1 VVARW
6 QLLRLGVTASQVD
19 GWVRRGRLR
28 FLFRG
33 VYLVGPI
40 VLAHSHEMAAT
51 LACGPT
57 AALSHQS
64 ATYLYEILPYP
75 AEPGPVEV
83 TVTAGR
89 HGRQKGIHLHRT
101 TTLLTHEI
109 RERHGIPVTSP
120 TRTLIDVAAHLA
132 DAELEQAV
140 AESFALRLTSRSQL
154 LRAVDVAAG
163 RRGVAKVRA
172 LIDGDRRPARTR
184 SAPEHQLLMAL
195 RAASLPPPEV
205 NARLGPW
212 EVDFLWREHRLV
224 VEVDGY
230 AAHSSPW
237 AFERDRRKGAEL
249 EQMGLSLIR
258 VSARQVRDQPRETV
272 ARVRRALDG

>member
-1 VVARW
+1 M
-6 QLLRLGVTASQVD
+6 TASQVD

-120 TRTLIDVAAHLA
+120 PRTLIDVAAHLA